1 MVFFAVLLWIHITKI
16 KRNQLN
22 VIHFFLY
29 MIFPLHSFSGSVR
42 FGLNIT
48 FYHFT
53 VFHHFN
59 LRFVFSIE
67 FLHSSDNFIQF
78 NWNIQSNWIDSIEMC
93 KFQWKTSVIQNAFQ
107 WLANFNG
114 SAFDALIWQ
123 WIISSSVSIEAIE
136 LMRHLAFR
144 TLWHLLQN
152 ISKAEIYRSET
163 YSMCTTFKW
172 ECVMVSNLKDILC
185 IEMTTPSPL
194 FQY

>member
-16 KRNQLN
+16 KRHQLN
-22 VIHFFLY
+22 VIQFFLY

-59 LRFVFSIE
+59 LLFVFSIE

-144 TLWHLLQN
+144 TLSGICCKIFQKQRIIAAKHIQC
-152 ISKAEIYRSET
+152 APH
-163 YSMCTTFKW
+163 
-172 ECVMVSNLKDILC
+172 SNGNV
-185 IEMTTPSPL
+185 
-194 FQY
+194 